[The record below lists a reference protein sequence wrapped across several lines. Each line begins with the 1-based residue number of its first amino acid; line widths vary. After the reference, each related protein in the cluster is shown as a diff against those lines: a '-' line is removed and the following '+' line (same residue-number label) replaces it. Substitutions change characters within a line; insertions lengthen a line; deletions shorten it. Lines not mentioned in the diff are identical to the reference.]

1 MRLST
6 IIIIVAALGVS
17 ILTAFLI
24 QMYLGSQAPSVET
37 QKEVVPAERVLV
49 AKSDLAGGTVLK
61 AKDHFRW
68 QAWPAQ
74 GLNKGY
80 VLKGSGLDKEF
91 VGAVVRREIKAGS
104 PISADLIY
112 RTGEKGFLASGLKPG
127 MLAVAIK
134 IDPIV
139 GVAGLLTPG
148 DFVDVILTTTIS
160 VGWDVEKK
168 KIARVNESRK
178 VSETILRNVRVL
190 AINQNADKLG
200 KTTKKPKS
208 ATLEVN
214 GKQAEV
220 LANVRRMGKLFLA
233 LRSHVQSET
242 PRPGRNYPFTTDLEV
257 LSSLRGGLVSHI
269 HEQNSQAMQ
278 EFGLKRWLDG
288 PEGGD
293 APVRPQ
299 AVIQPVAPVETRPKI
314 RIDSPVLK
322 PRAAANANQPVATKK
337 PELVKPSTGAE
348 QKKSATQAAVV
359 AKPVVKP
366 VVKPAPQPAAKIVA
380 KPTVVPVAPVVT
392 STVRVDRAGKVQTL
406 KFKEAQ

>member
-1 MRLST
+1 MRVST

-17 ILTAFLI
+17 ILTVFLI
-24 QMYLGSQAPSVET
+24 QMYLGSQAPSVES
-37 QKEVVPAERVLV
+37 QKEIVPAERVLV
-49 AKSDLAGGTVLK
+49 AKTDLAGGTVLK

-269 HEQNSQAMQ
+269 HEQNSQAMH

-288 PEGGD
+288 PDGGN
-293 APVRPQ
+293 A
-299 AVIQPVAPVETRPKI
+299 PVAPVETRPKI

-322 PRAAANANQPVATKK
+322 PRAAANSNQPAATKK
-337 PELVKPSTGAE
+337 PEIVNRSTDSE
-348 QKKSATQAAVV
+348 QKKAATQAA
-359 AKPVVKP
+359 AVVKP
-366 VVKPAPQPAAKIVA
+366 VVKPAPQPTAKIVV